1 MKTKSLLT
9 ATALVAMMASCTND
23 ELVPMTPQDAA
34 TGRPTVD
41 NVTLNFGQTG
51 AETRLGYN
59 KDGYFWHASDTIGAL
74 LMDEFKGAGDWYDK
88 YALVDY
94 IHTSFPFTYSNG
106 VWGCNTK
113 MLEGNYFFAYPWEDY
128 DGNRKVMHSMLKQE
142 QDGVKGEVVAKSLAA
157 NQFFVGYSQIK
168 AGTQSAEA
176 LDEVRMTPIL
186 GAIQLRITNTG
197 TQAYHIN
204 KIVLQGG
211 GLSSAVTIDPT
222 AFKVYN
228 YVGDANHAS
237 YVEMTQEEKD
247 ASLAAVV
254 KNAASDPSVQ
264 LTINGTESER
274 LLAPNAASVAYAL
287 IMANPVEVVSTLNMS
302 IYTDEGV
309 LTGVDLTEVN
319 DKKEQY
325 GYVTKSAVAEIG
337 PDVTNTIEIQVDDN
351 AFIAPKEM
359 TVYNAED
366 LMQLIKWNNAVSG
379 KRAFTANVDGNV
391 TLTAEAAEILKKNA
405 NLTMT
410 VNAANTEDTLSIATD
425 VLSFNSDK
433 TSATLNINT
442 PVIANCDIAAGKNM
456 TLPASLTIAEGYK
469 MTVSADLTTSSAI
482 TVYGTMDVQKE
493 VTVANG
499 SINVYGAMTVAETAE
514 VKSAVNVE
522 KDGTLTNDGYMNNV
536 KNYGTL
542 NLTANG
548 LLVGGS
554 NVNYGLIIPTSGSS
568 LTVTNNGRIQYVSG
582 ATINAG
588 GRIFDKIT
596 SSKSINKDTYK
607 VNNNVLVNS
616 IEACK
621 GVTITVNGDGVSFD
635 EIVLNEDATLTVENK
650 KTLKVNTLETAKANE
665 ESPIKVYTK
674 GGTIEVKEITVNE
687 NVTLVNTATII
698 ATGASK
704 GADGF
709 YNNGIVQNSGTV
721 QANNW
726 NALNNPSTWKYNDA
740 TEYTAD
746 NDPAPTH
753 QLTDDEKNRDAMFV
767 AIRKAIPGF
776 VGAWIENSGKVEL
789 HNKTWA
795 DFTTN
800 DKDKNIYAGKAIADM
815 ITWGSS
821 TEWYVTAV
829 NAWNKVF
836 TDNKLQPVSVQ
847 TVFEAGYEYTIDDC
861 DFNNTHNGT
870 FKQKFD
876 TEIAAA
882 VNSYKT
888 AGEAELKAAL
898 AKASNASRWFGT
910 SIFAQKENVAQKD
923 IVDGSDNNMYT
934 AWGAY
939 MKAFDAAN
947 LSNAAVWTRNE
958 LVAAKNDKDESLYP
972 GNAVSYIPAYSYVE
986 LYQPSTQ
993 KAVEYITMALK
1004 MYGNESVTNVVNTVK
1019 PYTSGTNMT
1028 FASLRAFM
1036 VAVYD
1041 QAQKDGNG
1049 YDFKQATKDL
1059 NEDVLSTID
1068 SWNFT
1073 DAQINAVNEFVSTE
1087 IIGSI

>member
-1 MKTKSLLT
+1 
-9 ATALVAMMASCTND
+9 MASCTND

-74 LMDEFKGAGDWYDK
+74 LMDEFKGAGDWYSK

-204 KIVLQGG
+204 KIVLQGV

-222 AFKVYN
+222 AFEVYN
-228 YVGDANHAS
+228 YVGDADHAS

-469 MTVSADLTTSSAI
+469 MTVSADLITGITI

-514 VKSAVNVE
+514 VKSAVNVQKE
-522 KDGTLTNDGYMNNV
+522 GTLTNGGYMNSV
-536 KNYGTL
+536 KNEGTL
-542 NLTANG
+542 NLTATG

-554 NVNYGLIIPTSGSS
+554 NVNKGLIIPTAGSS
-568 LTVTNNGRIQYVSG
+568 MNVNNKEGRIQYVKD
-582 ATINAG
+582 ATINADAG

-596 SSKSINKDTYK
+596 SSKSINKDSYK
-607 VNNNVLVNS
+607 VDDKVLVNS
-616 IEACK
+616 IEVCK
-621 GVTITVNGDGVSFD
+621 GIKVTVNGDGARFE
-635 EIVLNEDATLTVENK
+635 EIVLNEDAELTVENK
-650 KTLKVNTLETAKANE
+650 KTLNVDFLETAKANE

-674 GGTIEVKEITVNE
+674 GGTIQVKEITVNE

-704 GADGF
+704 GAAGF
-709 YNNGIVQNSGTV
+709 FNNGIVQNSGTV
-721 QANNW
+721 QANYW
-726 NALNNPSTWKYNDA
+726 NALNNPSTWKYNEA
-740 TEYTAD
+740 TEYTGD
-746 NDPAPTH
+746 NESSVH
-753 QLTDDEKNRDAMFV
+753 TDSPEEAKGKATV
-767 AIRKAIPGF
+767 AAIRKAIPEF
-776 VGAWIENSGKVEL
+776 VNAWIKNSGCPNIKIM
-789 HNKTWA
+789 TWA
-795 DFTTN
+795 DFTNT
-800 DKDKNIYAGKAIADM
+800 DSSKGTLAGVAIANTIDFGATSGWCADAKTAWDKVFVDRKLDKQS
-815 ITWGSS
+815 IEEVFTKGYSYTVNDCNDHKGTTYPTS
-821 TEWYVTAV
+821 FHEVIATAV
-829 NAWNKVF
+829 KN
-836 TDNKLQPVSVQ
+836 
-847 TVFEAGYEYTIDDC
+847 
-861 DFNNTHNGT
+861 
-870 FKQKFD
+870 
-876 TEIAAA
+876 
-882 VNSYKT
+882 YKST
-888 AGEAELKAAL
+888 GEAELKAAL
-898 AKASNASRWFGT
+898 ANASNAKPETRWFGA

-923 IVDGSDNNMYT
+923 IVDGSDKNMYT
-934 AWGAY
+934 AWGEY
-939 MKAFDAAN
+939 MKKFDAAK
-947 LSNAAVWTRNE
+947 LTNAAAWTRNE
-958 LVAAKNDKDESLYP
+958 LRDAKNNKDESLYP

-1004 MYGNESVTNVVNTVK
+1004 MYNEESVRNVVSVLPYKTVNT
-1019 PYTSGTNMT
+1019 MT
-1028 FASLRAFM
+1028 FATLRAFM

-1073 DAQINAVNEFVSTE
+1073 DAQIDAVYDFVDYTLSGT
-1087 IIGSI
+1087 GSY